1 MAIKIVV
8 AKLGKMRKP
17 QEFVVYPKSEGDGGF
32 LKVQSDKSI
41 GIFDPSTG
49 EGKLNIKGSYF
60 PDLMKAEPFTFP
72 KDFVEECIAAQP
84 KKGDTIGSCVVIG

>member
-1 MAIKIVV
+1 MAIKKVT

-17 QEFVVYPKSEGDGGF
+17 QEFVVYPKSEGDRGR

-49 EGKLNIKGSYF
+49 EGLLNIKSSYHF
-60 PDLMKAEPFTFP
+60 TGAEPFTFP
-72 KDFVEECIAAQP
+72 KEFVEECIAAQP